1 MTRVLRGSLLE
12 KFIEEFLND
21 YEEEIVNVVIYSD
34 EVTTYVINGIDRFNI
49 NYDLV
54 KKYLV

>member
-12 KFIEEFLND
+12 EFVQEFLKNYD
-21 YEEEIVNVVIYSD
+21 EEVINVVIYSD
-34 EVTTYVINGIDRFNI
+34 VVTTYVINGIDRFNI
-49 NYDLV
+49 DYDLV